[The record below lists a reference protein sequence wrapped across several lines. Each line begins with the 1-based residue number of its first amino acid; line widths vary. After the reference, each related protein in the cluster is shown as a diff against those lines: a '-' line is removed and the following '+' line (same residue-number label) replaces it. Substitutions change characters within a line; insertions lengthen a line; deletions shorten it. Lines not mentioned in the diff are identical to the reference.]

1 MPIITVHPGSGVLTI
16 IVRFMNSGV
25 QSGETF
31 QFKVTVT
38 DTVGNIVHN
47 QSYVYTNYLSNSNIT
62 VMIQVPSGQYYIT
75 IIAGNKYGN
84 SEDVT
89 VGPFMPQASPSQTPT
104 ASQTPA
110 TAKDGMSYDTYNYL

>member
-1 MPIITVHPGSGVLTI
+1 MPIIIVQPGSGILTI

-25 QSGETF
+25 QNGETF

-47 QSYVYTNYLSNSNIT
+47 QSYIYTDYLSNSNVTII
-62 VMIQVPSGQYYIT
+62 IQVPSGQYYVT

-89 VGPFMPQASPSQTPT
+89 VGPFMAQASPSETPT
-104 ASQTPA
+104 
-110 TAKDGMSYDTYNYL
+110 TAKDGMCYETF